1 LAAAIALRQ
10 KGCAV
15 ALADCALPPI
25 DKPCGEGL
33 LPDSQAALRQLG
45 VTVTAAHGYP
55 FRGIRFIERERSVE
69 GDFPA
74 ATGFGVR
81 RAILQKLLIDRAE
94 QLGVRMSWGV
104 KGIGLRGGQLCMEGT
119 PVRCNLV
126 VAADGHNSTLRHA
139 AGLDAAHRSS
149 RRYAYRRHYAMT
161 PWSEYLELYWGDG
174 FQIYVTPVSSQ
185 EICVALMS
193 RERKLRLDDGLACLP
208 EIGQRLAGQPAS
220 SKEMGAVTV
229 WRKLRRLTREGFALV
244 GDAAGSV
251 DPITG
256 EGLRLA
262 FQGAADLASAVE
274 AGDLKRYERAHARMR
289 RRTDEMAW
297 LLTML
302 GDVAPLRQRVMAAFA
317 RRRGVFEGMLG
328 VHIGAAT
335 LFDFRPA
342 QVLDFG
348 WQLLTPAG
356 PATKQA
362 PRVVRIAAR
371 DS

>member
-33 LPDSQAALRQLG
+33 LPDSQAALSQLG
-45 VTVTAAHGYP
+45 VAVTATDGYP
-55 FRGIRFIERERSVE
+55 FRGIRFIEGRRSVH

-81 RAILQKLLIDRAE
+81 RPILQRLLIERAE
-94 QLGVRMSWGV
+94 ELGIRLSWGV
-104 KGIGLRGGQLCMEGT
+104 KGIGFRDGKLCVDGA
-119 PVRCNLV
+119 PVRADLV
-126 VAADGHNSTLRHA
+126 VAADGHNSPLRHS
-139 AGLDAAHRSS
+139 AGLDSAVRSC
-149 RRYAYRRHYAMT
+149 RRYAYRRHYAMA

-193 RERKLRLDDGLACLP
+193 HEPQLRLDDGLVRLP
-208 EIGQRLAGQPAS
+208 EIGQRLAGRCAS
-220 SKEMGAVTV
+220 SREMGAVTV
-229 WRKLRRLTREGFALV
+229 WRRLRRITSEGFALA

-262 FQGAADLASAVE
+262 FQGATELASAVE
-274 AGDLKRYERAHARMR
+274 AGDLSRYDRAHARMR
-289 RRTDEMAW
+289 KRTDEMAW
-297 LLTML
+297 LLTLL
-302 GDVAPLRQRVMAAFA
+302 GDLPKLRQRVMAALV
-317 RRRGVFEGMLG
+317 RSPGVFEGMLG
-328 VHIGAAT
+328 VHVGAAT
-335 LFDFRPA
+335 FFDFGPA
-342 QVLDFG
+342 QLLGFG
-348 WQLLTPAG
+348 WQLL
-356 PATKQA
+356 
-362 PRVVRIAAR
+362 AA
-371 DS
+371 